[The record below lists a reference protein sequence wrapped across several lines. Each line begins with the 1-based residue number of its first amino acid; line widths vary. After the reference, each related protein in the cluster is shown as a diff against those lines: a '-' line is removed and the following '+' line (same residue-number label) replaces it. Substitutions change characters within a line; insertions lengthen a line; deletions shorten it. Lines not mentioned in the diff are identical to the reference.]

1 MDFFVYLCTLA
12 ADNAGSGMRLIV
24 RIMAI
29 LALACFVGCTPDE
42 YAVPEVQEPA
52 AADSSG
58 GGNEPPTPDP
68 DTTAIDPDTTATD
81 TNIVVGVNLLLNGG
95 LERWEDALLTPY
107 DIPEDWLPHNN
118 YNVRKNSEV
127 VHFGSYSA
135 RMSSLET
142 GSTARLDQCVAVTP
156 GTRIRIRFRYRVE
169 QWKSKGART
178 YCYFRTAAAE
188 SYNIPTDELRA
199 FYSNEEYYII
209 RGGGRGLTYLPHDL
223 DVWQLFDETITVP
236 PTAHYFVFGINSY
249 HGTTLYVDDCQ
260 VLGEGL

>member
-1 MDFFVYLCTLA
+1 MDFFVYFCTLA
-12 ADNAGSGMRLIV
+12 ADNGGIGMRLIV
-24 RIMAI
+24 RIMA
-29 LALACFVGCTPDE
+29 LLVLACFVGCTPDE
-42 YAVPEVQEPA
+42 YAVPEGQEPA
-52 AADSSG
+52 VTDSSG
-58 GGNEPPTPDP
+58 GGNDTPPPIDP

-81 TNIVVGVNLLLNGG
+81 TSVVVGVNLLLNGG
-95 LERWEDALLTPY
+95 LEQWIDRLVTNY
-107 DIPEDWLPHNN
+107 DIPEYWYCHNN
-118 YNVRKNSEV
+118 HNVTKNSEV
-127 VHFGSYSA
+127 VHFGRYSA

-223 DVWQLFDETITVP
+223 DVWKLFDETITVP

-260 VLGEGL
+260 VIGE

>member
-1 MDFFVYLCTLA
+1 MDFFVYFCTFA
-12 ADNAGSGMRLIV
+12 ADNNDRDMRLIV

-42 YAVPEVQEPA
+42 YALPEAQEPA
-52 AADSSG
+52 AEDGGG

-68 DTTAIDPDTTATD
+68 DTTTTD
-81 TNIVVGVNLLLNGG
+81 TNIVVGINLLLNGG
-95 LERWEDALLTPY
+95 LERWVDASETPY
-107 DIPEDWLPHNN
+107 DVPEDWLPHNN

-127 VHFGSYSA
+127 VHFGRYSA

-156 GTRIRIRFRYRVE
+156 GTRIRIRFRYCVE

-188 SYNIPTDELRA
+188 SYNIPTDELKA
-199 FYSNEEYYII
+199 IWFAVS
-209 RGGGRGLTYLPHDL
+209 TPSH
-223 DVWQLFDETITVP
+223 
-236 PTAHYFVFGINSY
+236 
-249 HGTTLYVDDCQ
+249 TT
-260 VLGEGL
+260 